1 MRTTTLHIVCLV
13 VCLLAA
19 RMLPA
24 QGGHSRRNAATA
36 ASQPPILIKATV
48 DKQQILIGQPI
59 QLMLEVTVPNPT
71 AAPGGPGSA
80 LPGSASVS
88 SLSALVWPALDSLP
102 HFEWV
107 EKHPV
112 DSVVHPDSRYYRQ
125 YLTVTSF
132 DSGSWSIPR
141 LPFSA
146 GNKKYFSDSIR
157 IEVGY
162 TRIDPNKDY
171 HDIKDIIDIPNPYAK
186 WIVWVVAVVTIG
198 ALVLVVWLVR
208 KKKIWKVLGGVMA
221 PRLSPYEEAIRQLEE
236 LERQHLPENGS
247 VKAYYTQLSDIFR
260 LYLFRRMGI
269 SSLAETSEELIG
281 QIRRLP
287 VSGEQFSDMAE
298 MLRMSDFVKFAKYQ
312 PGLSDSEHHFQVI
325 RHSIDVLDKI
335 GREETTGNGVVER
348 REDRLPGKGSGG
360 RAAGE

>member
-1 MRTTTLHIVCLV
+1 MRTTTLHIVCLL

-24 QGGHSRRNAATA
+24 QGGHPRRNAAA
-36 ASQPPILIKATV
+36 VASQPPILIKATV

-59 QLMLEVTVPNPT
+59 QLMLEATVPNST
-71 AAPGGPGSA
+71 AAPGGT
-80 LPGSASVS
+80 GSASPGS
-88 SLSALVWPALDSLP
+88 SMGPVLTWPALDSLP

-112 DSVVHPDSRYYRQ
+112 DSVVHPDGLYYRQ

-162 TRIDPNKDY
+162 TKIDPNKDY

-186 WIVWVVAVVTIG
+186 WIVWIVVVVTIG
-198 ALVLVVWLVR
+198 ALVLVIWLVR
-208 KKKIWKVLGGVMA
+208 KKKIWKLLSGVAA

-287 VSGEQFSDMAE
+287 VSGEQFSGMAE
-298 MLRMSDFVKFAKYQ
+298 LLRMSDFVKFAKYQ

-335 GREETTGNGVVER
+335 GREEETPVDGLQSDKINI
-348 REDRLPGKGSGG
+348 KQ
-360 RAAGE
+360 

>member
-1 MRTTTLHIVCLV
+1 
-13 VCLLAA
+13 
-19 RMLPA
+19 MLPA
-24 QGGHSRRNAATA
+24 QGGHSRRNAAA
-36 ASQPPILIKATV
+36 AVSQPPILIKATV

-59 QLMLEVTVPNPT
+59 QLMLEVTVPNST
-71 AAPGGPGSA
+71 SAPGGT
-80 LPGSASVS
+80 GSASPGSSSGS
-88 SLSALVWPALDSLP
+88 SLGSALVWPALDSLP

-112 DSVVHPDSRYYRQ
+112 DSVVHPDGRYYRQ

-186 WIVWVVAVVTIG
+186 WVVWIVAIVTIG

-208 KKKIWKVLGGVMA
+208 KKKIWKLLGGVAA

-281 QIRRLP
+281 QIRRLA
-287 VSGEQFSDMAE
+287 VSGEQFSEMAE
-298 MLRMSDFVKFAKYQ
+298 LLRMSDFVKFAKYQ
-312 PGLSDSEHHFQVI
+312 PGLSDCEHHFQVI

-335 GREETTGNGVVER
+335 GREEE
-348 REDRLPGKGSGG
+348 EQKPDG
-360 RAAGE
+360 RPVSDTINIKQ